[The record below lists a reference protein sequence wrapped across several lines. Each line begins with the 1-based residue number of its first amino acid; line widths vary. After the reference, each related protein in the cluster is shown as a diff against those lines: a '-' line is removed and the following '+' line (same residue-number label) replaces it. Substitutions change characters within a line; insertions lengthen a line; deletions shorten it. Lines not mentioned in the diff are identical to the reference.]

1 MDKLVAKFFN
11 YSCKGLNL
19 HVGSCSTLIHTRSH
33 DTYPDTEV
41 CTCTHGPGLG
51 PVPVTLDMQ
60 DSYPYPYPCHCT
72 HTCTHGLRHR
82 YTQDQ
87 NYSTCTNKVSKKT
100 VIVPHFFVCLFLVLD
115 AGENFWNL
123 DKKIDGTVWRGVRTP
138 PLPHPLYQS
147 TLLSTKS
154 STQPFYLLISLICEH
169 IMVFVMIYSVLY
181 LWRA

>member
-19 HVGSCSTLIHTRSH
+19 GSCSTLTHTRSR

-51 PVPVTLDMQ
+51 PRPYPWLLTCRTRTRTL
-60 DSYPYPYPCHCT
+60 YPYPCHCT

-82 YTQDQ
+82 YTQNH
-87 NYSTCTNKVSKKT
+87 NYSSCTNKVNKKT

-147 TLLSTKS
+147 TLCL
-154 STQPFYLLISLICEH
+154 QNQAPNPFTY
-169 IMVFVMIYSVLY
+169 
-181 LWRA
+181 